1 MTGNWGMAAASVED
15 MLRESA
21 TRTLGVEDLDEEEL
35 FDHMYDMP
43 GVFKTSLPKMI
54 DRSKLEAW
62 DQTQPS

>member
-1 MTGNWGMAAASVED
+1 MAAASVED

-43 GVFKTSLPKMI
+43 GVFKTGLPKMI